1 MRLTTHY
8 AVLFMSLCQ
17 HYVSVLLNLM
27 PQGSQI
33 QTTYFVI
40 CCCCC
45 HCFEGCFLNSLSPFI
60 PPLPIVFVCT
70 VISFYFIF
78 LCPFKI
84 HLHWGCFFFFFG
96 CSEISACM
104 HSENTFVD
112 FQKEDLVPFFFFTWL
127 LLKLLVLPQEQLQ
140 GCHFLPSI
148 FNHSFLLVISLT
160 FLLNSG
166 RAFYVLQSLVL
177 FFAV

>member
-112 FQKEDLVPFFFFTWL
+112 FQKEDLVPFFFLHDFYLSYWF
-127 LLKLLVLPQEQLQ
+127 
-140 GCHFLPSI
+140 FLRSNFKAAI
-148 FNHSFLLVISLT
+148 FCPPYLTTVFFL
-160 FLLNSG
+160 
-166 RAFYVLQSLVL
+166 
-177 FFAV
+177 